1 MRPMRIINQ
10 NGNANFPFDNI
21 IVSINSGCKNEI
33 IAYNT
38 LILDKGYL
46 CLAKYDNKEMAMAA
60 MDMLR
65 DDYADNAYEFQ
76 FPTNERMLKLMEYD
90 NE

>member
-1 MRPMRIINQ
+1 MRQMRIINQ
-10 NGNANFPFDNI
+10 NGNANYPFDNI
-21 IVSINSGCKNEI
+21 IVSINSDCKNEI

-38 LILDKGYL
+38 LILDEGYL

>member
-1 MRPMRIINQ
+1 MRPMRIISQ
-10 NGNANFPFDNI
+10 NGKINCPFDSL
-21 IVSINSGCKNEI
+21 IVTINYNYNKEV

-38 LILDKGYL
+38 IISDEGYFH
-46 CLAKYDNKEMAMAA
+46 LAEYNNNEMAMAA